1 MGAGGLVDRPVDDP
15 MMPSSS
21 SLLGK
26 PLKES

>member
-1 MGAGGLVDRPVDDP
+1 MGAGGAVNGPVDDP

-26 PLKES
+26 PLRES